1 MTKYI
6 DSERPVGISL
16 KLPVELISQLERIQ
30 KEERVDRTNLIIKCI
45 EGYMSAGG
53 KTKSEIE
60 ILKRMDIFEEK
71 LGKIADTIST
81 YEQTVKTQ
89 QQIIEKQSSTI
100 DILLSKIAK

>member
-6 DSERPVGISL
+6 DTDRPVGISL
-16 KLPVELISQLERIQ
+16 KLPVELITELERLQ

-45 EGYMSAGG
+45 ESYINEGG
-53 KTKSEIE
+53 RTKSEIE
-60 ILKRMDIFEEK
+60 ILKRMDLFEEE
-71 LGKIADTIST
+71 LSRLSSTISN
-81 YEQTVKTQ
+81 YEQTLRNQ